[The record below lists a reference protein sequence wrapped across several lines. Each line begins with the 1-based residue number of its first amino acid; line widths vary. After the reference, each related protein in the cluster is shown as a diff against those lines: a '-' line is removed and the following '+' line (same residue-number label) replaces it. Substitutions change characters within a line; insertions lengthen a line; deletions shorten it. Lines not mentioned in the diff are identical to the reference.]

1 MSKKDAPTTSAPG
14 DAPSTDNQWTG
25 ATATRFENKAYSEY
39 FDPCQEA
46 ANKSIRCLNRNGGDR
61 EMCSDFF
68 QAYRDCKEQWTAAR
82 KEARRKS
89 SWFG

>member
-1 MSKKDAPTTSAPG
+1 MGEKEDKSADATWSGP
-14 DAPSTDNQWTG
+14 
-25 ATATRFENKAYSEY
+25 TATKFETLSSKQYSEY

-46 ANKSIRCLNRNGGDR
+46 AQKSIRCLHRNGGDR
-61 EMCSDFF
+61 EMCTDFF
-68 QAYRDCKEQWTAAR
+68 RAYRECKEEWTNAR